1 MKIAVLLSRILV
13 GGLFIFSGLIK
24 ANDPVGFSI
33 KLDEYFAVFGM
44 DWLTPTSLVL
54 SIAIC
59 VVEIVLGI
67 ALFIGAQIKLVSWL
81 LLGMIIF
88 FTWLTGY
95 SAVTGSVTDCG
106 CFGDAIK
113 LTPWESFFKDIILLF
128 FISIIFWKQKLVK
141 PIFSVNTNSLI
152 LSTSTAIFTV
162 FCLYCLWHLPVKDF
176 RAYKVGADIPS
187 LMVIPDDAPMAQ
199 YKTIFTLKNKNSG
212 EEKEFENDLP
222 GDYAANWEYISRT
235 DKMISEGYKPPV
247 KDFAATD
254 AQGNDF
260 TDLILENPAPMLWI
274 ISHDLKS
281 ANTKVQAQIVQL
293 TNKLEK
299 EGVMTIGLT
308 ASPETQVNDFVRVNG
323 IQFPYYFMDATT
335 LKTIVRANPGIVLV
349 KNGVVMAKWHHSD
362 LPSYE
367 KIKKDF
373 LN

>member
-44 DWLTPTSLVL
+44 DWLTPASLVL

-59 VVEIVLGI
+59 VGEIVLGV
-67 ALFIGAQIKLVSWL
+67 ALFIGARIKLVSWL

-113 LTPWESFFKDIILLF
+113 LTPWESFSKDIVLLVL
-128 FISIIFWKQKLVK
+128 ISIIFWKHKLIK
-141 PIFSVNTNSLI
+141 PVFSVNTNSLI
-152 LSTSTAIFTV
+152 LSTSTALFTI
-162 FCLYCLWHLPVKDF
+162 FCLYCLWHLPVQDF
-176 RAYKVGADIPS
+176 RAYKVGANIPV
-187 LMVIPDDAPMAQ
+187 LMTIPDDAPLAQ
-199 YKTIFTLKNKNSG
+199 YKTIFTLKNKTTSA
-212 EEKEFENDLP
+212 EKEFENDLP
-222 GDYAANWEYISRT
+222 GDYTENWEYISRT
-235 DKMISEGYKPPV
+235 DKMISEGYKPLV

-254 AQGNDF
+254 AQGNDY

-281 ANTKVQAQIVQL
+281 ANLKVQNQIVQL

-308 ASPETQVNDFVRVNG
+308 ASPAADVDEFIKQNG

-362 LPSYE
+362 LPSLE
-367 KIKKDF
+367 QIKKDH